1 MNFLFTHKING
12 YIVLIR
18 SELTVKTFMAE
29 NTLYEGIIM
38 SRHDSSIFFYD
49 WKYFLIVSKLAQ
61 IH

>member
-1 MNFLFTHKING
+1 
-12 YIVLIR
+12 
-18 SELTVKTFMAE
+18 MAK